1 MKILNKKFILSISII
16 FFWQASHAYEMQ
28 EIDREMF
35 PQNIT
40 YNTNIPTPELFL
52 GRKLGSAPVRH
63 HELVEYLRM
72 IANLSNRL
80 TVETI
85 GYSHERRPI
94 LFVVATSESNQNE
107 IERIKK
113 EHINLT
119 NRDLN
124 QPISDDMPVVTW
136 LNYGVH
142 GAEASGMDAALPT
155 VYYLAAA
162 NGEEIDAL
170 LEKSVI
176 LITAVF
182 NPDGHSNRISWMD
195 TFSSE
200 VLNPNPDNIEQNY
213 DGRLARTNHYGF
225 DLNRQWISITQPEP
239 RAWIKK
245 WHEWRP
251 NLSVDY
257 HEMGSAQTYYFSPG
271 VPTRNHPLIPKQ
283 GIRLME
289 KIVEPAEAFLDS
301 QKRLYFHGDRYDH
314 FFLGKGSSFPL
325 VNGGVGMLHEAS
337 SSRGIMVETR
347 NGIRTYRENIIKHF
361 RTSIANATGA
371 LNNRMALLQY
381 QKNFYRESGN
391 KAKNHPIKAYVVSAG
406 NDLARLYHFVDL
418 LNYHRIDVH
427 DLSESTKINGTN
439 FNKANS
445 IVIDLDQSQHTL
457 VRGLFDLA
465 LEFEDS
471 KFYDVSTW
479 TLPLAYG
486 MEFEPIENENLKERL
501 SGALYENSKPT
512 ASNPDSADYAFV
524 MEWDNYYS
532 PKALY
537 KLLDRGLLVRVAM
550 SPFVGSTTRGKHEFS
565 LSLIHI

>member
-1 MKILNKKFILSISII
+1 
-16 FFWQASHAYEMQ
+16 
-28 EIDREMF
+28 
-35 PQNIT
+35 
-40 YNTNIPTPELFL
+40 
-52 GRKLGSAPVRH
+52 
-63 HELVEYLRM
+63 M

-200 VLNPNPDNIEQNY
+200 VPNPNPDNIEQNY

-239 RAWIKK
+239 RVDKK
-245 WHEWRP
+245 
-251 NLSVDY
+251 
-257 HEMGSAQTYYFSPG
+257 
-271 VPTRNHPLIPKQ
+271 
-283 GIRLME
+283 
-289 KIVEPAEAFLDS
+289 
-301 QKRLYFHGDRYDH
+301 
-314 FFLGKGSSFPL
+314 
-325 VNGGVGMLHEAS
+325 
-337 SSRGIMVETR
+337 
-347 NGIRTYRENIIKHF
+347 
-361 RTSIANATGA
+361 
-371 LNNRMALLQY
+371 MA
-381 QKNFYRESGN
+381 
-391 KAKNHPIKAYVVSAG
+391 
-406 NDLARLYHFVDL
+406 
-418 LNYHRIDVH
+418 
-427 DLSESTKINGTN
+427 
-439 FNKANS
+439 
-445 IVIDLDQSQHTL
+445 
-457 VRGLFDLA
+457 
-465 LEFEDS
+465 
-471 KFYDVSTW
+471 
-479 TLPLAYG
+479 
-486 MEFEPIENENLKERL
+486 
-501 SGALYENSKPT
+501 
-512 ASNPDSADYAFV
+512 
-524 MEWDNYYS
+524 
-532 PKALY
+532 
-537 KLLDRGLLVRVAM
+537 
-550 SPFVGSTTRGKHEFS
+550 
-565 LSLIHI
+565 

>member
-170 LEKSVI
+170 LEKV
-176 LITAVF
+176 
-182 NPDGHSNRISWMD
+182 
-195 TFSSE
+195 
-200 VLNPNPDNIEQNY
+200 
-213 DGRLARTNHYGF
+213 
-225 DLNRQWISITQPEP
+225 
-239 RAWIKK
+239 
-245 WHEWRP
+245 
-251 NLSVDY
+251 
-257 HEMGSAQTYYFSPG
+257 
-271 VPTRNHPLIPKQ
+271 
-283 GIRLME
+283 
-289 KIVEPAEAFLDS
+289 
-301 QKRLYFHGDRYDH
+301 
-314 FFLGKGSSFPL
+314 
-325 VNGGVGMLHEAS
+325 
-337 SSRGIMVETR
+337 
-347 NGIRTYRENIIKHF
+347 
-361 RTSIANATGA
+361 
-371 LNNRMALLQY
+371 
-381 QKNFYRESGN
+381 
-391 KAKNHPIKAYVVSAG
+391 
-406 NDLARLYHFVDL
+406 
-418 LNYHRIDVH
+418 
-427 DLSESTKINGTN
+427 
-439 FNKANS
+439 
-445 IVIDLDQSQHTL
+445 
-457 VRGLFDLA
+457 
-465 LEFEDS
+465 
-471 KFYDVSTW
+471 
-479 TLPLAYG
+479 
-486 MEFEPIENENLKERL
+486 
-501 SGALYENSKPT
+501 
-512 ASNPDSADYAFV
+512 
-524 MEWDNYYS
+524 
-532 PKALY
+532 
-537 KLLDRGLLVRVAM
+537 
-550 SPFVGSTTRGKHEFS
+550 
-565 LSLIHI
+565 